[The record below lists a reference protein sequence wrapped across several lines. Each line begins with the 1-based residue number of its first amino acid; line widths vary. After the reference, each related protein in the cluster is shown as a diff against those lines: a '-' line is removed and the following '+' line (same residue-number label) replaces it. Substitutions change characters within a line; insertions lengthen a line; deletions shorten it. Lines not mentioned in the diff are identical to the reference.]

1 MSNLSPKVP
10 CRGYQPNEIDS
21 VWSIAKPMLQRALDR
36 GSNYSIDDLYA
47 GLLKGEMQLFMWMDR
62 AALVTAIQ
70 TKEGQKFCLLL
81 ALGGDS
87 MSIWFEQLPFLED
100 WAKGQGAKEMR
111 VYGRP
116 GWSRLTGYDIE
127 YVKLV
132 KKL

>member
-1 MSNLSPKVP
+1 
-10 CRGYQPNEIDS
+10 
-21 VWSIAKPMLQRALDR
+21 MLQRALDR
-36 GSNYSIDDLYA
+36 GSTYSIDDLYA